1 MRSVYWLTGNVIEC
15 WSAQRVPLVVSMIFF
30 SYIYFIDFHSQFVQ
44 IGKFYI
50 RGKKKNIQIANDE
63 VLKHIARRRNGK
75 FNFVFFRLNQTIWH
89 RLLFYCCADQKLR
102 YGIPIRWSAHRTHTH
117 SVAHVDHQHHGNCV
131 MCVCVKRDGS
141 NAVGHGTR
149 MGLGH
154 ARCLSLFIFRTSI
167 IAWKPKSQAAQN

>member
-1 MRSVYWLTGNVIEC
+1 MIDRQCNRMLVGAARTSRCFDDFLFVHLLHRFPLSVRPNRWILHT
-15 WSAQRVPLVVSMIFF
+15 R
-30 SYIYFIDFHSQFVQ
+30 
-44 IGKFYI
+44 
-50 RGKKKNIQIANDE
+50 KKKNIQIANDE